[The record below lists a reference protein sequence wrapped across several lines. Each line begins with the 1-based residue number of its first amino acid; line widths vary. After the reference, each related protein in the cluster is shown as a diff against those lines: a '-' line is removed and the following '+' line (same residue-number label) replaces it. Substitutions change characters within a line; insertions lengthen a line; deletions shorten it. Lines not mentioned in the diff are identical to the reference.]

1 MTTAIEA
8 QKFLKGVDYPAD
20 RSAIVKKAKEN
31 GADETLVQTL
41 EKIPDRQY
49 SGPNAISKELS
60 GKS

>member
-20 RSAIVKKAKEN
+20 RASIVKKAKEN
-31 GADETLVQTL
+31 GADESLIRTL
-41 EKIPDRQY
+41 EKIPERQY

>member
-31 GADETLVQTL
+31 GADESIVRTL
-41 EKIPDRQY
+41 EQIPDRQY